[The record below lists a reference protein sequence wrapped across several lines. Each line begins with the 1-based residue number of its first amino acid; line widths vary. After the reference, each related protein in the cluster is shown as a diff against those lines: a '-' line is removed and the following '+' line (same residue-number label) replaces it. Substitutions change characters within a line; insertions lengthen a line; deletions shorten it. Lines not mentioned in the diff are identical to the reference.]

1 MIDNPM
7 ITAIGLLP
15 VAIVVS
21 LSSIHYGLAVV
32 LGWLALLA
40 FHLERRILELSLL
53 PPFAALTL
61 WQFLGLGIGVSLI
74 ISESAGDF
82 DPSFL
87 KMQLIWIIGF
97 PFFYLSYSVFFRKI
111 RGVVA
116 PAVSNSQQELAWRPL
131 FLIGWILL
139 TMRIVGYVYGAYSG
153 SEDRGEL
160 SLVNTS
166 DADFGAWT
174 LFQLTPRFS
183 NVGFLLLPVLLA
195 RGDLLQRTVLGL
207 MLGVYFLLAFVSGGR
222 GNVFY
227 PIIFI
232 FMGYYAFWRLPRV
245 PWDFAALVMAAA
257 SLPLIFFIGTYR
269 GTEGFV
275 TSQMFDVKSRLAAVG
290 QTRELMRQE
299 STTSGGGTVTG
310 TALIGVND
318 HLIYP
323 ATPEV
328 IPHAG
333 FEGVQAVPWVWVP
346 TFFMR
351 NKPNLIDGNV
361 IVGQYVDYQIGRGT
375 GSTISL
381 PADLYRRFGW
391 LGVGLGMPIAML
403 AYGALSYLCYSVY
416 LSRNFVVGTVLILYT
431 ISFFTWSPLQTV
443 LTTWWSFAYDFPRHL
458 IVLIGLYL
466 ITSVLSRARGIQGA
480 LHYWPIARR

>member
-1 MIDNPM
+1 M
-7 ITAIGLLP
+7 ITAMGLLP
-15 VAIVVS
+15 VAIIVS
-21 LSSIHYGLAVV
+21 LSSVHYGLAIV
-32 LGWLALLA
+32 LGWLTLLA
-40 FHLERRILELSLL
+40 FRLERRILEMSLL
-53 PPFAALTL
+53 PPFATLTL

-82 DPSFL
+82 NPSYL

-97 PFFYLSYSVFFRKI
+97 PFFYLSYAVFFKKI
-111 RGVVA
+111 RSVVA
-116 PAVSNSQQELAWRPL
+116 PLVSNNQQELAWRPL
-131 FLIGWILL
+131 YYIGWILL
-139 TMRIVGYVYGAYSG
+139 TVRIVGYVHGAYTG

-160 SLVNTS
+160 SIANTS
-166 DADFGAWT
+166 DADFGIWT
-174 LFQLTPRFS
+174 IFQLVPRFS
-183 NVGFLLLPVLLA
+183 NGGFFLLPVLLG
-195 RGDLLQRTVLGL
+195 RGDFLQRIVLGL

-232 FMGYYAFWRLPRV
+232 FIGYYAFWRLPRV
-245 PWDFAALVMAAA
+245 PWDLVGFGIAAGF
-257 SLPLIFFIGTYR
+257 LPLIFFMGTYR
-269 GTEGFV
+269 GTEGFIS
-275 TSQMFDVKSRLAAVG
+275 SQMIDVKGRLAAVG
-290 QTRELMRQE
+290 ETSELMRQE
-299 STTSGGGTVTG
+299 SDTSGAGTVTG

-323 ATPEV
+323 ATPGF

-333 FEGVQAVPWVWVP
+333 FEGLQAIPWVWVP

-361 IVGQYVDYQIGRGT
+361 IVAQYVDYLIGRGT

-391 LGVGLGMPIAML
+391 LGVGVGMPIAML
-403 AYGALSYLCYSVY
+403 AYGALAYFCYSVY
-416 LSRNFVVGTVLILYT
+416 LSRNFIVGTILILYT
-431 ISFFTWSPLQTV
+431 ISFFSWSPLQTV
-443 LTTWWSFAYDFPRHL
+443 LTTWWSFAYDFPRHM

-466 ITSVLSRARGIQGA
+466 ISSRHSRAKGIQGA
-480 LHYWPIARR
+480 RHYWPMVRR